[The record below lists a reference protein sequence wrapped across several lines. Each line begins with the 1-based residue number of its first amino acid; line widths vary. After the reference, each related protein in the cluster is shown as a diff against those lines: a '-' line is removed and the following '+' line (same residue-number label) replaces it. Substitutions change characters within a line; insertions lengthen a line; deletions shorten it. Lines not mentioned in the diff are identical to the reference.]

1 MIEQGLTDKLLSQ
14 QLDEYRLEALLGHG
28 GMARVYR
35 GFDTRL
41 KRTAAIK
48 VIDAPFQTDPAY
60 ATRFERE
67 AQAIAQLKHP
77 HVVGVYRYGEAN
89 GLLYIAMEYIEGADL
104 ETVLATYHDDQQFM
118 PPSEVSRIIRPVCL
132 ALDYVHSQG
141 VIHRDIK
148 PSNIMLDSQ
157 GRPILTDFGLV
168 LLDYQTRGEIFGT
181 PHYIAP
187 EQVVSSA
194 GAVPQS
200 DLYSLGVILYEIFT
214 GKLPFEADHPYDI
227 AMLHLN
233 RAAAAAAPA
242 PARPQ
247 PGA

>member
-1 MIEQGLTDKLLSQ
+1 
-14 QLDEYRLEALLGHG
+14 
-28 GMARVYR
+28 
-35 GFDTRL
+35 
-41 KRTAAIK
+41 
-48 VIDAPFQTDPAY
+48 
-60 ATRFERE
+60 
-67 AQAIAQLKHP
+67 
-77 HVVGVYRYGEAN
+77 VYRYGEAN

-118 PPSEVSRIIRPVCL
+118 PPSEVSRIIGPVCL

-227 AMLHLN
+227 AMLHLTEAPPPP
-233 RAAAAAAPA
+233 RRHRPDLSPELEAVILKTLAKEPEGRYPSGAALAEALEQALAARGLWL
-242 PARPQ
+242 RP
-247 PGA
+247 